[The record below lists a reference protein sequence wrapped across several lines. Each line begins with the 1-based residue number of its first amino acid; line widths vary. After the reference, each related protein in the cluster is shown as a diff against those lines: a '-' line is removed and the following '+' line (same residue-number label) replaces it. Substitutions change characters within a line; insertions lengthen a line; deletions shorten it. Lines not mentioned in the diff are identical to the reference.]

1 MTMSEKNPTT
11 SRSSTLREV
20 ARAHA
25 ADGFKYGGTEAQAN
39 TPLDL
44 GASDDTPPAYGSLFD
59 QLNLSQPGFN
69 VGAVV
74 TGPYKHM
81 IRE

>member
-1 MTMSEKNPTT
+1 MADKDATL
-11 SRSSTLREV
+11 SRSSTLRE
-20 ARAHA
+20 A
-25 ADGFKYGGTEAQAN
+25 AQAYAANGFKYGGTEAQAN

-44 GASDDTPPAYGSLFD
+44 GASNEAPPAYGTLYD

-74 TGPYKHM
+74 TGPYEHM
-81 IRE
+81 TWI